1 MSAVLSIPSVR
12 VEPARAAAAEAANRA
27 SLTASDRLALSRE
40 RLRQAMRGN
49 SEADGDSSSQ
59 RARGAA
65 SAVMDGLRSIPGA
78 DILIEAVG
86 GWWARH
92 PLRAAGLVALE
103 AATAGVRPMARRNPL
118 GLMVVALFL
127 GGLLA
132 WSRPWR
138 WIVSPALLA
147 GLSSQIFRKSVAK
160 VSVESWMDVL
170 LSMLREKRAPSSPSG
185 KPVRA
190 VDRMHQ
196 H

>member
-1 MSAVLSIPSVR
+1 MSAVLSVPSVK
-12 VEPARAAAAEAANRA
+12 VEPARVAAAEAANRA

-40 RLRQAMRGN
+40 RLRQAMRGD

-59 RARGAA
+59 RARGPA
-65 SAVMDGLRSIPGA
+65 SAVMEKLKSIPGA
-78 DILIEAVG
+78 GILIEAVG

-92 PLRAAGLVALE
+92 PLRAAGSVALD

-138 WIVSPALLA
+138 WILSPALLA

-170 LSMLREKRAPSSPSG
+170 LSTLGDKRAPSSPSH
-185 KPVRA
+185 KPVRSA
-190 VDRMHQ
+190 ARTRQ
-196 H
+196 E